1 MLSVKQ
7 FVNSTFNSNTYLVRS
22 EINPRSGWLVDVG
35 IFSDWFEGL
44 HSHCEIEGI
53 FLTHAHYDHIY
64 AIHEVISL
72 FPKCK
77 IYCSEFTRT
86 SLIDPKLNLSF
97 YHEEPLSYS
106 FDDIELL
113 KEGDRIELFNGIE
126 LMTIETPG
134 HNKGSLSFLLEQFIF
149 TGDSLV
155 PGHKVVTK
163 LKSGNIDENT
173 ITLSKL
179 NNVMKPD
186 TLICSGHGP
195 LVERQFINLE

>member
-7 FVNSTFNSNTYLVRS
+7 FVNSTFNSNTYLIQS

-35 IFSDWFEGL
+35 IFSDWYSGI
-44 HSHCEIEGI
+44 HVHCEIEGI
-53 FLTHAHYDHIY
+53 FLTHAHFDHIY

-86 SLIDPKLNLSF
+86 SLTDPKLNLSF
-97 YHEEPLSYS
+97 YHEEPISYS
-106 FDDIELL
+106 FDNIELL

-179 NNVMKPD
+179 NNVMKSD

-195 LVERQFINLE
+195 IVERQFISVE